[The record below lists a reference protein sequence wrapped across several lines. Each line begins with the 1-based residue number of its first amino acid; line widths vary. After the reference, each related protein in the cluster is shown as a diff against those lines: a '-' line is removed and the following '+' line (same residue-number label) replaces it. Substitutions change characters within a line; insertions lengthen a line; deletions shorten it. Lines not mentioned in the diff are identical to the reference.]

1 MAISKMNVKQVVD
14 KKVSLENRDSARNNG
29 YDEVLQFYAGDTYR
43 NVKKKGF
50 LPGITQA
57 LSSIFTPKAQDE
69 GMALTTPINLVK
81 PAIENKVA
89 FLALPPTIRV
99 IEPPDQLAPMAQPTA
114 ATVPLPGVP
123 EPGGVAP
130 TMEGLAPP
138 VAPIGV
144 PPVPGA
150 EVPGMPPIEAPPTP
164 ELPAAPGGLPV
175 PAAPGPTNDDWA
187 TDFADRLEKV
197 ISSLL
202 QQSNLPQ
209 RCRDVAWS
217 MSAMDGAVIGV
228 WPDIRHGRPR
238 VFTRTPQD
246 FYPVAYDPD
255 GLDLSLALWVDV
267 ITGDEII
274 ARYGE
279 KFKKYAGRDEVE
291 VIQCID
297 ELAYYTVIDKVE
309 WAHEPMENK
318 MGVVPIVCVG
328 NLGLPG
334 MIFGSTD
341 IKDAIPVAKEINY
354 HMALIDDMASALAHP
369 TVAIRDPLSVPEEFG
384 IGRGGTI
391 TMGKEGSVEL
401 LGPLNLPNAFWQ
413 LGAQLQQWF
422 DIIADNP
429 NVLRSDDGGGLSTGQ
444 GFNAKLGPI
453 AARMQTRLEILM
465 SAWRQVIKYMLL
477 MWNDFPG
484 MKAVTATGV
493 KMKESFYIEAT
504 PQEFQ
509 VNGQMWTEVEVFLS
523 AQSFMDRQGNTV
535 EIMQLYQNELIDWD
549 TAVDNLLQVTDKRR
563 TRARIDKD
571 RQWKAQGMAIANQA
585 AQSAMTANVPISDQQ
600 QTNYG
605 LERGF
610 MAETGAMPGPEASM
624 PSGQQGAP
632 PEAMAAPGGEQMP
645 PGESMVDVLRD
656 FFSGIGK
663 LRGAVWFGGDPVLA
677 PDKMAGDDWTVT
689 VWVTDPQ
696 DKGTITRA
704 AESVEIVY
712 GHLHFITGEPGPE
725 EQAIQV
731 SEGSQMPPTGAPP
744 EAGGMPTG
752 PGGVP
757 DLVDMMGGGQ

>member
-57 LSSIFTPKAQDE
+57 LSSIFTPKVQDE
-69 GMALTTPINLVK
+69 GMSLTTPINLVK

-99 IEPPDQLAPMAQPTA
+99 IEPPDQLAPMAQPEA

-123 EPGGVAP
+123 QEPGADIMAP
-130 TMEGLAPP
+130 TGLGTPP
-138 VAPIGV
+138 VPPASV
-144 PPVPGA
+144 PPVPGMDLA
-150 EVPGMPPIEAPPTP
+150 AMPPIEAPPTP
-164 ELPAAPGGLPV
+164 ELPAAPGGMPV
-175 PAAPGPTNDDWA
+175 PAAPGPTNEDWGTA
-187 TDFADRLEKV
+187 FADRLENV
-197 ISSLL
+197 IASLL
-202 QQSNLPQ
+202 QSSNLPQ

-228 WPDIRHGRPR
+228 WPDMRHGRPR

-255 GLDLSLALWVDV
+255 GLDLALALWVDTV
-267 ITGDEII
+267 TGDDII

-279 KFKKYAGRDEVE
+279 KFKSYAGRDEVE

-465 SAWRQVIKYMLL
+465 SAWRQVIKYMLM

-523 AQSFMDRQGNTV
+523 AQSYMDRQGNAV

-549 TAVDNLLQVTDKRR
+549 TAVDGLQQVTNKKR

-571 RQWKAQGMAIANQA
+571 RQWKAEGMAIANSA
-585 AQSAMTANVPISDQQ
+585 AQSGVTANTDIGAQQ
-600 QTNYG
+600 RTNFG

-610 MAETGAMPGPEASM
+610 MGETGAMPGPEGEAATAA
-624 PSGQQGAP
+624 PIEGVPLEQQGNVPAP
-632 PEAMAAPGGEQMP
+632 ND
-645 PGESMVDVLRD
+645 MVAVITD
-656 FFSGIGK
+656 FFKSIGK
-663 LRGAVWFGGDPVLA
+663 LNGAVWFGGDPIARPEKL
-677 PDKMAGDDWTVT
+677 AGDSWTVD
-689 VWVTDPQ
+689 VWITDPQ

-704 AESVEIVY
+704 AQNVEVLY
-712 GHLHFITGEPGPE
+712 GHLRFHTGQPSPE
-725 EQAIQV
+725 ENAIQV
-731 SEGSQMPPTGAPP
+731 SQGSAPTGAAPPGAPPAGGPEGLPP
-744 EAGGMPTG
+744 EIAG
-752 PGGVP
+752 
-757 DLVDMMGGGQ
+757 LMGGGGM

>member
-123 EPGGVAP
+123 AEPGGALPVNA
-130 TMEGLAPP
+130 APP
-138 VAPIGV
+138 VAPPTV

-238 VFTRTPQD
+238 IFTRTPQD

-297 ELAYYTVIDKVE
+297 ELAYYTVLDKVE

-453 AARMQTRLEILM
+453 AARMQTRLEIMM
-465 SAWRQVIKYMLL
+465 SAWRQVIKYMLM

-509 VNGQMWTEVEVFLS
+509 VNGSMWTEVEVFLS

-563 TRARIDKD
+563 TRSRIDKD
-571 RQWKAQGMAIANQA
+571 RKWKAEGMAIANQA
-585 AQSAMTANVPISDQQ
+585 ANSAMTANVPISDQQ

-610 MAETGAMPGPEASM
+610 MAETGAMPGPEAQM
-624 PSGQQGAP
+624 PEGAPTGAPVPLEQQGNVP
-632 PEAMAAPGGEQMP
+632 QGNPNE
-645 PGESMVDVLRD
+645 MVSVIED
-656 FFSGIGK
+656 FFKSIGK
-663 LRGAVWFGGDPVLA
+663 LNGAVWFGGDPIARPEKLA
-677 PDKMAGDDWTVT
+677 GENWTVD

-704 AESVEIVY
+704 AQNVEVLY
-712 GHLHFITGEPGPE
+712 GHLRFHVGQPSPE
-725 EQAIQV
+725 ENAIQV
-731 SEGSQMPPTGAPP
+731 SQGAAPTGPPAPPAGAPP
-744 EAGGMPTG
+744 EGG
-752 PGGVP
+752 PGGLP
-757 DLVDMMGGGQ
+757 PEIAALMGGGQ